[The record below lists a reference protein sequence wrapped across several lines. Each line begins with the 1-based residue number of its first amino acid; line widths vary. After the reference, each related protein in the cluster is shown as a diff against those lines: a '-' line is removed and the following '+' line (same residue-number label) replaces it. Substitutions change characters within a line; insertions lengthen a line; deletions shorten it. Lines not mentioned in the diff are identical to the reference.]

1 MAPVITP
8 LGSIATIGDLYEKLA
23 AACELRPSVAKKVT
37 AISATYT
44 WSGEKQRL
52 RKGQAEDWN
61 TFKSIIEEAWERDA
75 DRLDRLCKVLMLLHV
90 EE

>member
-8 LGSIATIGDLYEKLA
+8 LGSVATIEQLYKKLA
-23 AACELRPSVAKKVT
+23 AACDLRPDMAKKIT

-44 WSGEKQRL
+44 WSGRKQRL
-52 RKGQAEDWN
+52 RKGNAEDWN
-61 TFKSIIEEAWERDA
+61 TFKSIVEKAWERDS
-75 DRLDRLCKVLMLLHV
+75 DRSKEACEVLMLLHV